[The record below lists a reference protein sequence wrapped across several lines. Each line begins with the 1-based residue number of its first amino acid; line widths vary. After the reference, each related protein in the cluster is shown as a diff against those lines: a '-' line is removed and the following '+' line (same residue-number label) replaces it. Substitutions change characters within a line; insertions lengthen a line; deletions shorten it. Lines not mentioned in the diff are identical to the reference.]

1 MNTNETER
9 IRRGPMTIE
18 EIKELRAEE
27 GMIMD
32 LEDEESNAYM
42 VKACDDEKM
51 SVAVG
56 RIFKQAR
63 RELGYTQQEL
73 AEASGVKRPNIAR
86 LESGKHSPTVDM
98 LQRVAY
104 SMGMDIEI
112 HLKEREDDGR

>member
-18 EIKELRAEE
+18 EIKKLRAEE
-27 GMIMD
+27 GIIMD
-32 LEDEESNAYM
+32 MEDEEPNTYV
-42 VKACDDEKM
+42 VKAYDDEKM
-51 SVAVG
+51 SAAVG

-63 RELGYTQQEL
+63 RELGYTQQEI
-73 AEASGVKRPNIAR
+73 AETSGVKRPNIAR

-104 SMGMDIEI
+104 SMGMDMEI
-112 HLKEREDDGR
+112 HLKERKDDGR